1 METTM
6 QALCHT
12 EADAF
17 LPYLWGMET
26 LQAHL
31 VYNHN
36 SLGSYRTYEEWKHDY
51 GKEYITENP
60 GSYRTYEEWK
70 QSLNN

>member
-1 METTM
+1 
-6 QALCHT
+6 
-12 EADAF
+12 
-17 LPYLWGMET
+17 MET